1 MARVSIVGKATMYLP
16 MHTVERAIAVVADL
30 ADLDHPAAFTEVA
43 LTSLARLIGCDILT
57 FTEVDLPSGRI
68 RYSDYPDGTLAVTNY
83 QAFSENLDQH
93 PLLNYYRASGDGRAV
108 RMSDV
113 VGRADWHRLDIYQEC
128 YRPRPTEH
136 VLGVHLPSSPTSSRA
151 FAFNR
156 EHGDFTESDRDVLD
170 LLRGPLAEALLRAR
184 TLHRL
189 EQRLAAPSQERLA
202 PLTGRERQVLELVA
216 AGRTNVAIA
225 HALQVS
231 PRTVAKHL
239 ERTYRKLGV
248 GNRAAA
254 VAPIVHAPRSVPLES
269 VTRFGRSVRT
279 APSELSGPSQA
290 S

>member
-1 MARVSIVGKATMYLP
+1 MYLS
-16 MHTVERAIAVVADL
+16 MRTAERAIAVVADL
-30 ADLDHPAAFTEVA
+30 ADLEHPAAFTEVA

-57 FTEVDLPSGRI
+57 FTEVDLQSGRI
-68 RYSDYPDGTLAVTNY
+68 RYSDYPDGTLAVSNY
-83 QAFSENLDQH
+83 QAFSENVDQH
-93 PLLNYYRASGDGRAV
+93 PLLNYYRTSGDGRAV

-113 VGRADWHRLDIYQEC
+113 VGRTEWHRLDIYQEC

-136 VLGVHLPSSPTSSRA
+136 VLGVHLPSSPASSRA

-156 EHGDFTESDRDVLD
+156 EKGDFTETDRDLLD
-170 LLRGPLAEALLRAR
+170 MLRGPLADALLRAR
-184 TLHRL
+184 TLDRA
-189 EQRLAAPSQERLA
+189 EQRLDAPSQDRLA
-202 PLTGRERQVLELVA
+202 PLTDRELQVLELVA

-254 VAPIVHAPRSVPLES
+254 VAPIVHARRSAPLEPVS
-269 VTRFGRSVRT
+269 RFDRIVRI
-279 APSELSGPSQA
+279 APDLRSGPSRA